1 MKILIGTTNPSKV
14 ERFKKLL
21 GRNHVEFCTLS
32 DLGIMAEPEERGR
45 TPEENAVIKAE
56 FYGQFFDLVICNDS
70 GLYFET
76 LPLEDERQPGLDIRS
91 PGGCGR
97 LDDEEM
103 IAYYIELIRSL
114 GGKILAYYLDGIA
127 VYNHGKIFSYMEDRE
142 ARKESAFYM
151 IDRVADRRHPGWPL
165 DSLSVD
171 RRTGAYFVD
180 DGNNGFDMEEE
191 DEADITYQKR
201 LICFLEDALDMHE
214 IGRNS
219 V

>member
-14 ERFKKLL
+14 ERFEELL
-21 GRNHVEFCTLS
+21 GGSHVEFCTLS
-32 DLGIMAEPEERGR
+32 DLGIMDEPEEKGR
-45 TPEENAVIKAE
+45 TPEENAAIKAE

-91 PGGCGR
+91 PGGCDR
-97 LDDEEM
+97 LNDEEM
-103 IAYYIELIRSL
+103 IAYYTELVKSL

-142 ARKESAFYM
+142 SRKDSAFYM
-151 IDRVADRRHPGWPL
+151 IDRAADRRHPGWPL

-171 RRTGAYFVD
+171 RHTSTYFVD
-180 DGNNGFDMEEE
+180 DENNGFGMEEE
-191 DEADITYQKR
+191 DEADIAYRKR
-201 LICFLEDALDMHE
+201 LVSFLKDALGMHE
-214 IGRNS
+214 TGKDSI
-219 V
+219 

>member
-14 ERFKKLL
+14 ERFEELL
-21 GRNHVEFCTLS
+21 GGSHVELCTLS
-32 DLGIMAEPEERGR
+32 DLGIMDEPEEKGK
-45 TPEENAVIKAE
+45 TPEENAAIKAE

-91 PGGCGR
+91 PGGCDR
-97 LDDEEM
+97 LNDEEM
-103 IAYYIELIRSL
+103 IAYYTELVKSL

-142 ARKESAFYM
+142 SRKESAFYM
-151 IDRVADRRHPGWPL
+151 IDRAADKRHPGWPL

-171 RRTGAYFVD
+171 RHTGAYFVD
-180 DGNNGFDMEEE
+180 DENNGFGVEEE
-191 DEADITYQKR
+191 DEADIAYRKR
-201 LICFLEDALDMHE
+201 LVSFLKDALGMHE
-214 IGRNS
+214 TGKDGI
-219 V
+219 